1 MRRIALGWPHGVVQ
15 AVPRARLE
23 ATVMCGLIVKCAVL
37 VVLIHIFRALG
48 RLAGPRFSGLALG
61 LPSTTAVV
69 LIFCGCEQGSLAAT
83 QMAESGLLGL
93 VAAVSLPLAFIGSV
107 RLGWPL
113 WGAIA
118 ASVGGYRGCGDRP
131 GLPAGDRRAAEGQS
145 RGGGACS
152 AQPCGYGAGSASADG
167 DDRPKVPLSRLRTM
181 FLRTATP
188 VLYLIVLGIAQQLA
202 GPSWAGLVSTFPS
215 LSLVVL
221 IVTYLESGPA
231 EASRIAQVLPSGN
244 TSTLAFLAVFRLVCC
259 RSGGRLGDVR
269 GLWRGPGRSDCH
281 PVGFERTEAR
291 SFARRDRAT
300 HQTARPHRLEECSR
314 VASLAARDALAPARS
329 SRSRRRSR
337 PQPAAACAS
346 MRFCAAGRD
355 LAW

>member
-1 MRRIALGWPHGVVQ
+1 
-15 AVPRARLE
+15 
-23 ATVMCGLIVKCAVL
+23 MCGLIVKCAVL
-37 VVLIHIFRALG
+37 VVMIHIFRALG
-48 RLAGPRFSGLALG
+48 QLVGPRYSGLALG

-107 RLGWPL
+107 RLGWHL

-118 ASVGGYRGCGDRP
+118 ASVGGYLALAAGLAC
-131 GLPAGDRRAAEGQS
+131 LPATGILPKVSLAAAALLGAAMWVRGKERSAEGE
-145 RGGGACS
+145 
-152 AQPCGYGAGSASADG
+152 
-167 DDRPKVPLSRLRTM
+167 DRPKVPISRVRTM

-188 VLYLIVLGIAQQLA
+188 VVYLIVLAIAQRLA

-215 LSLVVL
+215 LSVVVL

-244 TSTLAFLAVFRLVCC
+244 TSTLAFLAVFRLVCSEAGVAWATLAGYGAALGVLIAIQWISNGPSPEFSRGVTVQPIRMLGRIVW
-259 RSGGRLGDVR
+259 RSAAESLPWPRGMHWRTPGAHVR
-269 GLWRGPGRSDCH
+269 GVAR
-281 PVGFERTEAR
+281 ER
-291 SFARRDRAT
+291 
-300 HQTARPHRLEECSR
+300 
-314 VASLAARDALAPARS
+314 V
-329 SRSRRRSR
+329 RRRR
-337 PQPAAACAS
+337 AHECGFAPLVET
-346 MRFCAAGRD
+346 